1 MADDNRDPGGE
12 ESDEIAEYHLAEERR
27 PIERQE
33 GANAAKG
40 KGRDDA
46 ESKSEAGCHEA
57 QAPVGR
63 LHRKS
68 LKALT
73 YLLRR
78 FAKQPLDAIPQT
90 SKKQYEQHDGPAT
103 WDLCLDTAYAALELV
118 WQVGKRGGQRGD
130 MLADRTETR
139 DEVVRDRFI
148 RGIRTGFGG
157 RFFLVLPLQPLLN
170 AGISEQGYEFVHL
183 WGSRCLLAS
192 SGRRRRSPML
202 CRECAVRQRRQEDD
216 DRRQPHRRGP
226 PGGTDDRV
234 TLVHLIGSLSISAIG
249 LGRG

>member
-68 LKALT
+68 VKALT

-78 FAKQPLDAIPQT
+78 FAKQPLDAIPKT

-103 WDLCLDTAYAALELV
+103 WDLCLETADAALELI

-130 MLADRTETR
+130 MLADRTETG

-148 RGIRTGFGG
+148 SSILNVFSG
-157 RFFLVLPLQPLLN
+157 RLFLVLFLQPFLN
-170 AGISEQGYEFVHL
+170 AGIGEQGYKFVDL
-183 WGSRCLLAS
+183 WRSRRLCAC
-192 SGRRRRSPML
+192 GRRRAR
-202 CRECAVRQRRQEDD
+202 RESAARRYAHQTHYCTKQD
-216 DRRQPHRRGP
+216 PSG
-226 PGGTDDRV
+226 
-234 TLVHLIGSLSISAIG
+234 
-249 LGRG
+249 